1 MTGTGQVKFSAVSG
15 SDTMVKNGVTQ
26 NISTRH
32 HCIMCM
38 KEYDNKCLEELR
50 LEDYTAGLK
59 GPAQRM
65 KLQFVISIRKRN
77 NKR

>member
-1 MTGTGQVKFSAVSG
+1 MVKFNPVTG

-32 HCIMCM
+32 HCIMAM
-38 KEYDNKCLEELR
+38 KEYENKSLEELR

-59 GPAQRM
+59 GPAQR
-65 KLQFVISIRKRN
+65 KLHNYSFLTVLENFQKC
-77 NKR
+77 